1 MAEIAIKTPTTQP
14 FHSICCNDSLYLNV
28 HVLRNNG
35 TNQISMWWDCQI
47 CTEKWGSRHEK
58 LSMRP
63 ITGKPHAQVQTK
75 IQSTVGLCVPSLELA
90 SHRTMLNPHLKNT
103 LFFWLSQPPLI
114 LYSIIYY
121 IIALEAHWRAV
132 IGAEIAKKRPKKA
145 NFAIV

>member
-1 MAEIAIKTPTTQP
+1 MQFKR
-14 FHSICCNDSLYLNV
+14 CGL
-28 HVLRNNG
+28 VLWLVRYSVRALG
-35 TNQISMWWDCQI
+35 
-47 CTEKWGSRHEK
+47 KWGSRHEK

-121 IIALEAHWRAV
+121 IIALEAH
-132 IGAEIAKKRPKKA
+132 
-145 NFAIV
+145 